1 MWLPGCFAKPGNRG
15 GLACLQRQ
23 LLVSILFTLAAVFAM
38 AFVDFMPGME
48 VYLDSPLF
56 HLVEGVVFLLVGLV
70 WLQAYLSLTHW
81 QRQVAGLRQVA
92 ENASQAKTDFLANM
106 SHEIRTPLN
115 GVIGMLGLLEQ
126 MQLTERQREYVDTIR
141 KSSEQLLL
149 VINDV
154 LDVAKIE
161 AGQLSLEPIPFDFAV
176 SANDVVSTFMAEAQR
191 KNLDLVVRYQPL
203 MPTRV
208 VGDPGR
214 FRQILTNL
222 VGNALKFTSSGYVFV
237 NLEPYKQTPDT
248 IHLKL
253 SVTDTGIGIAA
264 EKQRQIFDRFGQ
276 ADSSTTRKY
285 GGTGLGLAIT
295 RELARMM
302 GGELTLESQEGKGS
316 TFTATL
322 SFPLDDGEVETRYK
336 LPSADILRGLH
347 VLIVDDGDINR
358 RIMREIMENEGCR
371 VAEATHGDEALRL
384 VAQSAPFDI
393 ILVDNYLPDSD
404 GLTLGPQLRANSNA
418 LLAVHSSIGQRGDAS
433 RFELAGFDVYAIKPL
448 TPAELVELLCLARA
462 RQLAP
467 TGQKASFP
475 KGIIT
480 RHVLRELKEYGSQ
493 KTATGAQKNYGRIL
507 VVEDD
512 KVNQQVLGAI
522 IAKIGGMVVAADNG
536 RVAVGMVQREDPFD
550 LVLMDMNMPEMD
562 GPTAARRIRELES
575 QSGRAPMPI
584 VALTANALKEHRD
597 LCLEAG
603 MNDYLTKPVTV
614 EKLQQLVTTWVLPR
628 DLPAQP
634 AAAEQPAAVREAE
647 IPDRPL
653 VAAAEEEGE
662 VPIDLGFVEALTGG
676 DPETLKKLLL
686 LFFENAPK
694 ALQTLEDMPLGTDD
708 WQKAAHKLKGS
719 AASLGI
725 FPLSNLCAR
734 AEFAE
739 LDASKEEILDGIQ
752 THYNTL
758 RSFCERRG
766 WVE

>member
-1 MWLPGCFAKPGNRG
+1 MELFSSLWCCWLKEGNG
-15 GLACLQRQ
+15 VEHLQRRVVIAIF
-23 LLVSILFTLAAVFAM
+23 LTGIIGFAM
-38 AFVDFMPGME
+38 AFADFIPGIGE
-48 VYLDSPLF
+48 HRDSPLF
-56 HLVEGVVFLLVGLV
+56 HFIEISSVFVLGIV
-70 WLQAYLSLTHW
+70 WLQAYLGLLHW
-81 QRQVAGLRQVA
+81 QHQVNRFRSIA
-92 ENASQAKTDFLANM
+92 ESSSQAKTDFLANM

-154 LDVAKIE
+154 LDIAKIE

-176 SANDVVSTFMAEAQR
+176 SANDVVSTFMSEAQR

-208 VGDPGR
+208 IGDPGR
-214 FRQILTNL
+214 FRQVLTNL

-237 NLEPYKQTPDT
+237 NLETYKQTPDT
-248 IHLKL
+248 LHLKL
-253 SVTDTGIGIAA
+253 SVTDTGIGISP
-264 EKQRQIFDRFGQ
+264 EKQRKIFERFSQ
-276 ADSSTTRKY
+276 ADTSTTRQF

-302 GGELTLESQEGKGS
+302 GGDISLESLEGKGS
-316 TFTATL
+316 TFSAVL
-322 SFPLDDGEVETRYK
+322 VFPLDDSAETSRYAV
-336 LPSADILRGLH
+336 PGTDVLRGLH

-358 RIMREIMENEGCR
+358 RVMREIMENEGCR
-371 VAEATHGDEALRL
+371 VAEASHGDEAVRL
-384 VAQSAPFDI
+384 VGQSSPFDI
-393 ILVDNYLPDSD
+393 ILVDNYLPDTD
-404 GLTLGPQLRANSNA
+404 GLTLGPQLRTHSNA

-433 RFELAGFDVYAIKPL
+433 RFEHAGFDVYAIKPM
-448 TPAELVELLCLARA
+448 TPNELVELLCLARA
-462 RQLAP
+462 RQLAS
-467 TGQKASFP
+467 TGQKGSFP

-480 RHVLRELKEYGSQ
+480 RHVLRELKEYGTQ
-493 KTATGAQKNYGRIL
+493 KTTAAQKSYGRIL

-522 IAKIGGMVVAADNG
+522 IGKIGGQAITADNG
-536 RVAVGMVQREDPFD
+536 RVAVNMVQSEDPFD

-562 GPTAARRIRELES
+562 GPSATRRIRELES

-597 LCLEAG
+597 VCLEAG

-614 EKLQQLVTTWVLPR
+614 EKLQKLVTTWVLPR
-628 DLPAQP
+628 DFPAQAEAVASLSLREDEKPVLDAVAVEEP
-634 AAAEQPAAVREAE
+634 AELPVD
-647 IPDRPL
+647 I
-653 VAAAEEEGE
+653 
-662 VPIDLGFVEALTGG
+662 GFLEALTGG
-676 DPETLKKLLL
+676 DEETGKKLFF

-694 ALQTLEDMPLGTDD
+694 ALQTLEDAPLGTED

-719 AASLGI
+719 AASLGV

-739 LDASKEEILDGIQ
+739 LDASKEEILDAILSQ
-752 THYNTL
+752 YSAL
-758 RSFCERRG
+758 RGFCEKRG
-766 WVE
+766 WID